1 MLKSKL
7 LKKLLVAGTM
17 LGAVAPVSQASAET
31 LMIENP
37 AISKNHIA
45 FTYAGDLWVADRKGN
60 NPRQITTHLAN
71 EYAPHFSPDG
81 KWIAFTSDRDGNADV
96 YIVSTSGGAPKRLT
110 WHPGQDIVQDWSPD
124 GKNILF
130 TSRREMTSG
139 RSAQAWQVPVAG
151 GLPTKVMEAV
161 VLAAS
166 WAKDGE
172 TLAYQPYRVAHG
184 GASGWRNH
192 RGGSTPPIWIL
203 KPGADSYTEVPHV
216 RAGDT
221 NPVWIGGDV
230 YFLSDRTGVRNIH
243 KYDTKS
249 GKVSQISKEKT
260 WDILDLDVY
269 GDTLIYNAGGR
280 LKTVSAKGKTSTIKI
295 DITPDLIE
303 TRVRWVNAM
312 RGLENAVLSPT
323 GKRALV
329 SARGEIFTV
338 PLKDGSTRNITG
350 TSGVRERDGLWS
362 PKGGEIAYT
371 SDESGKQMLVIASQ
385 DGEGETRKLSL
396 GDDNDYYLEMWGGKG
411 THIIY
416 RDQMLNIWAI
426 DVKSGD
432 RSKIDTDNYRN
443 GANYSMTKDG
453 RYFAYTKVTPA
464 GMVDV
469 YIHDFDTGEK
479 ARVTDGMGYTGDIA
493 FSHDGKHLYFTLSTN
508 AGPSRSLGL
517 DMSTQERPL
526 RMGIY
531 AALLQAD
538 GKSPLLPK
546 SDEEKVKKDK
556 PAKSDKKD
564 ADKKGTDKKAD
575 AKGVKKADK
584 PKKPGIDFKG
594 LSDRIVA
601 LPVAER
607 SYYNLAA
614 AADGSLLYL
623 EAIQPGIST
632 GTNGRA
638 ERGASLNRFDF
649 KKKKAV
655 KVKDGIIGFELSHD
669 GKNLIA
675 MTTRRQLQTAKAGPA
690 IKTKP
695 LNTSDVKMRLDPRA
709 EWEQIFNE
717 TVRLEQQ
724 YFYDP
729 NSHGLNW
736 DAISKRYKTLLPHV
750 GRRADLNRLM
760 VEMIGELQ
768 VGHNR
773 LGGGDV
779 HRETPVSV
787 GLLGANF
794 RSVDGRTVVDKIFDG
809 ENWNP
814 FLEAPL
820 AAPGI
825 GVHEGDTIHAVNG
838 VDVDATTNI
847 FSLLEN
853 TVGKQ
858 VRLRVSRDGKGEN
871 AKTVTVV
878 PTRSTSQIRHWAWVE
893 GNRKKVDALSSGR
906 LGYVYMPNTAG
917 GGYTYFNRMFFP
929 QIDKEGMLLDER
941 RNGGGQAANYITDVL
956 SRQYLASWKDRA
968 GLIYDTPGGAM
979 YGPKAMLIDQDAG
992 SGGDFL
998 PYSFKRMGLGKLIG
1012 KTTWGGLIGI
1022 AANRGLIDGGFI
1034 VVPNFRFFTPEGKW
1048 AIENEGTAPDIDVT
1062 LDPVAVNRGEDTQLK
1077 RGVEELLKE
1086 LETYKPIKRRKAPA
1100 YPTEVGK

>member
-1 MLKSKL
+1 MLKFNT
-7 LKKLLVAGTM
+7 LKKALVASTM
-17 LGAVAPVSQASAET
+17 LAGAIVAPQVTADT

-37 AISKNHIA
+37 AISKKHIA
-45 FTYAGDLWVADRKGN
+45 FTYAGDLWIADRKGN

-71 EYAPHFSPDG
+71 ESAPHFSPDG

-96 YIVSTSGGAPKRLT
+96 YVVSTSGGAPKRLT
-110 WHPGQDIVQDWSPD
+110 WHPGADVVQDWSPD
-124 GKNILF
+124 GKRILF

-139 RSAQAWQVPVAG
+139 RSAQAWEVSVDG
-151 GLPTKVMEAV
+151 GLPTKVMDAV
-161 VLAAS
+161 VMAAS
-166 WAKDGE
+166 WASDGE
-172 TLAYQPYRVAHG
+172 TLAYQPYNVAHRG
-184 GASGWRNH
+184 SSGWRNH
-192 RGGSTPPIWIL
+192 RGGSTPPIWIM
-203 KPGADSYTEVPHV
+203 KPNGDSYTEVPHV

-221 NPVWIGGDV
+221 NPVWAGGDV

-243 KYDTKS
+243 KYDTGS
-249 GKVSQISKEKT
+249 GTVSQVSKEDT
-260 WDILDLDVY
+260 WDILDLDVH
-269 GDTLIYNAGGR
+269 GDTLIYNAGGQ
-280 LKTVSAKGKTSTIKI
+280 LKTVSTKGKTSSISV
-295 DITPDLIE
+295 DINPDLVE

-312 RGLENAVLSPT
+312 RGLEGASLSPT

-350 TSGVRERDGLWS
+350 TSGARERDALWS

-371 SDESGKQMLVIASQ
+371 SDESGKQVLIIASQ
-385 DGEGETRKLSL
+385 DGEGETRSLDL
-396 GDDNDYYLEMWGGKG
+396 GDDSNDYYLEMWGGEG
-411 THIIY
+411 SHIIY
-416 RDQMLNIWAI
+416 RDHMLNIWAI
-426 DVKSGD
+426 DVESGE
-432 RSKIDTDNYRN
+432 RTKIDTDNYRN

-453 RYFAYTKVTPA
+453 RYMAYTKVTPA
-464 GMVDV
+464 GMVDI
-469 YIHDFDTGEK
+469 YIHDFETGEK
-479 ARVTDGMGYTGDIA
+479 ARVTDGMGYTGDVA
-493 FSHDGKHLYFTLSTN
+493 FSHDGKHLFFTLSTN

-526 RMGIY
+526 RMGVY
-531 AALLQAD
+531 AAVLNAD

-546 SDEEKVKKDK
+546 SDEEKVKED
-556 PAKSDKKD
+556 KSDEAEKEDKAEKSEDDKAEKKD
-564 ADKKGTDKKAD
+564 ADKKKK
-575 AKGVKKADK
+575 KS
-584 PKKPGIDFKG
+584 GIDFDG
-594 LSDRIVA
+594 LSDRIIA
-601 LPVAER
+601 LPVAEK

-614 AADGSLLYL
+614 AADGSLYYL
-623 EAIQPGIST
+623 DAVQPGTAI

-638 ERGASLNRFDF
+638 ERGASLVRFDF
-649 KKKKAV
+649 KSKKAS
-655 KVKDGIIGFELSHD
+655 KAMDGVQGFDLSHD
-669 GKNLIA
+669 GKTLLA
-675 MTTRRQLQTAKAGPA
+675 MTTRGQLHTGKAGA
-690 IKTKP
+690 KVKTKP
-695 LNTSDVKMRLDPRA
+695 LNTSDVKIRLNPRE
-709 EWEQIFNE
+709 EWEQIFDE
-717 TVRLEQQ
+717 TVRLERQ

-729 NSHGLNW
+729 NSHGLDW
-736 DAISKRYKTLLPHV
+736 DAVSARYKKLLPHV
-750 GRRADLNRLM
+750 GRRADLNRLL
-760 VEMIGELQ
+760 VEMIAELQ

-773 LGGGDV
+773 TGGGDV
-779 HRETPVSV
+779 HREQTVPV
-787 GLLGANF
+787 GLLGANL
-794 RSVDGRTVVDKIFDG
+794 RNVDGRTVVDTIFDG

-814 FLEAPL
+814 FLDAPL

-825 GVHEGDTIHAVNG
+825 GVKEGDTIHAVNG
-838 VDVDATTNI
+838 VELDAKTNI

-853 TVGKQ
+853 AVGKQ
-858 VRLRVSRDGKGEN
+858 VRLLVSSDGNADN

-878 PTRSTSQIRHWAWVE
+878 PTRNTAQIRHWAWVE
-893 GNRKKVDALSSGR
+893 GNRKKVDELSNGR

-941 RNGGGQAANYITDVL
+941 QNGGGQAANYITDVL
-956 SRQYLASWKDRA
+956 ARQYLASWKDRA

-979 YGPKAMLIDQDAG
+979 YGPKVMLIDQDAG

-1034 VVPNFRFFTPEGKW
+1034 VVPNFRFFNPDGEW

-1086 LETYKPIKRRKAPA
+1086 LETYKPIKQRTAPA
-1100 YPTEVGK
+1100 YPTKLGG